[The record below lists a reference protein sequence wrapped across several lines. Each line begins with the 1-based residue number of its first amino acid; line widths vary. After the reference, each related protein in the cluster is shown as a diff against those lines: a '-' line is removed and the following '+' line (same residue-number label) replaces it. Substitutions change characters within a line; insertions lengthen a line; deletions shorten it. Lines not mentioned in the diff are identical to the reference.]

1 MNAAQNHKQ
10 QGNNKIRII
19 TKTNQKTINK
29 PRPAP
34 SFMRGLGIAK
44 NHQTMKQKRLFLMLG
59 MAVMLVS
66 CSQDELGGARTDG
79 ALTITATVDNGIGTR
94 ASTYD
99 SDDVDIDECL
109 LEVYDA
115 EGSLVGSQLTGTPG
129 GTEGTFTFTVSG
141 LDPDAQYDFVFW
153 ADSKAA
159 ATYGGSLKERKLTD
173 AADLTKALAFQGRID
188 DCKPADATAVTLT
201 HAVAKVTLK
210 TTGAMTTGDNVTL
223 AMTGIAD
230 TWDVLTGTATGT
242 AAKTYTYALT
252 TDIAQPQTDAEV
264 TTFYVPA
271 PALGSTSDITLSY
284 ANASGSKQGSTSV
297 TNVPLQANYR
307 TVLKGDVAALFGG
320 TTATITASL
329 DGDWNDQSGEIEIQE
344 TNEIKT
350 TAVGQITAEAII
362 KAAEVGNGEVI
373 IEGPINKAD
382 LVTISKCDIEL
393 ANLDLSKAKVM
404 DDNGESEL
412 TEFPK
417 VFSSYNNATNTVSL
431 KKLILPEN
439 TVSLAEQC
447 FARNATLETVVFPNT
462 LTKIGT
468 QAFEQCENFD
478 IASLD
483 GITEIGYWAFHSTG
497 LSGDLVVPSSV
508 TTMGQYCFS
517 DTKITS
523 VTWNTTCNVP
533 VNTFTY
539 CENLTSITINAQV
552 GAIESNIANCSGDQD
567 YNPTPAFDLTLT
579 VSTPPSIESGAF
591 YYSTINHI
599 YVPADAVET
608 YKSTSNWAQFK
619 DIITAIQ

>member
-1 MNAAQNHKQ
+1 
-10 QGNNKIRII
+10 
-19 TKTNQKTINK
+19 
-29 PRPAP
+29 
-34 SFMRGLGIAK
+34 
-44 NHQTMKQKRLFLMLG
+44 MLG
-59 MAVMLVS
+59 MAAMLAS

-188 DCKPADATAVTLT
+188 NSRPADATAVTLT

-242 AAKTYTYALT
+242 AAKTYAYTLT
-252 TDIAQPQTDAEV
+252 ADIAQPQTDAEV

-320 TTATITASL
+320 ATATITASL

-373 IEGPINKAD
+373 IKGPINKAD

-462 LTKIGT
+462 LTKIGK

-552 GAIESNIANCSGDQD
+552 GEIGLNIANCSGDQD

-579 VSTPPSIESGAF
+579 VSTPPSIQSTAF
-591 YYSTINHI
+591 DYSTINHI

-608 YKSTSNWAQFK
+608 YKSTSNWSQFK

>member
-1 MNAAQNHKQ
+1 
-10 QGNNKIRII
+10 
-19 TKTNQKTINK
+19 
-29 PRPAP
+29 
-34 SFMRGLGIAK
+34 
-44 NHQTMKQKRLFLMLG
+44 MLG
-59 MAVMLVS
+59 MAAMLAS

-188 DCKPADATAVTLT
+188 NSRPADATAVTLT

-230 TWDVLTGTATGT
+230 TWNVQTGTATGT
-242 AAKTYTYALT
+242 AAKTYAYTLT
-252 TDIAQPQTDAEV
+252 ADIAQPQTDAEV

-320 TTATITASL
+320 ATATITASL
-329 DGDWNDQSGEIEIQE
+329 DGDWNDQSVEIEIQE

-373 IEGPINKAD
+373 IKGPINKAD

-462 LTKIGT
+462 LTKIGK

-497 LSGDLVVPSSV
+497 
-508 TTMGQYCFS
+508 
-517 DTKITS
+517 
-523 VTWNTTCNVP
+523 
-533 VNTFTY
+533 
-539 CENLTSITINAQV
+539 
-552 GAIESNIANCSGDQD
+552 
-567 YNPTPAFDLTLT
+567 
-579 VSTPPSIESGAF
+579 
-591 YYSTINHI
+591 
-599 YVPADAVET
+599 
-608 YKSTSNWAQFK
+608 
-619 DIITAIQ
+619 

>member
-1 MNAAQNHKQ
+1 M
-10 QGNNKIRII
+10 
-19 TKTNQKTINK
+19 
-29 PRPAP
+29 
-34 SFMRGLGIAK
+34 
-44 NHQTMKQKRLFLMLG
+44 
-59 MAVMLVS
+59 
-66 CSQDELGGARTDG
+66 
-79 ALTITATVDNGIGTR
+79 
-94 ASTYD
+94 
-99 SDDVDIDECL
+99 DIDECL

-159 ATYGGSLKERKLTD
+159 AAYGGSLKERKLTD

-188 DCKPADATAVTLT
+188 DSRPADATAVTLT

-320 TTATITASL
+320 ATATITASL

-447 FARNATLETVVFPNT
+447 FAKNATLETVVFPNT
-462 LTKIGT
+462 LTKIGK

-483 GITEIGYWAFHSTG
+483 GITEIGYGAFHSTG

-579 VSTPPSIESGAF
+579 VSTPPSIESEAF

>member
-1 MNAAQNHKQ
+1 
-10 QGNNKIRII
+10 
-19 TKTNQKTINK
+19 
-29 PRPAP
+29 
-34 SFMRGLGIAK
+34 MRGLGIAK

-307 TVLKGDVAALFGG
+307 TVLKGDVSALFGG

>member
-59 MAVMLVS
+59 MAVMLAS

-159 ATYGGSLKERKLTD
+159 AAYGGSLKERKLTD

-188 DCKPADATAVTLT
+188 DSRPADATAVTLT

-320 TTATITASL
+320 ATATITASL

-447 FARNATLETVVFPNT
+447 FAKNATLETVVFPNT
-462 LTKIGT
+462 LTKIGK

-483 GITEIGYWAFHSTG
+483 GITEIGYGAFHSTG